1 MFKTHPEICFLFFLL
16 DMDDGCE
23 IFVKTCSYIGQY
35 VVKMFMDDMKV
46 FNEETLF
53 SGEML
58 LEKLT
63 FI

>member
-1 MFKTHPEICFLFFLL
+1 
-16 DMDDGCE
+16 MDDGCE